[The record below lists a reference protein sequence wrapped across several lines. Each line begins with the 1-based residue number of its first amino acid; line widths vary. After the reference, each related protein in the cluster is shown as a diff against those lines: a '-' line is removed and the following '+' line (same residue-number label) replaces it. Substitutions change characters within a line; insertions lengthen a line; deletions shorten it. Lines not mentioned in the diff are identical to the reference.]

1 MSRGASI
8 AGNGRTAVDGRL
20 REWVPGLVGCV
31 ALLAVCMLHLVQ
43 GEAGL
48 TPGRVLQAI
57 LQPSGEMEDHIVWSL
72 RLPRT
77 VIGLLAGGALAV
89 AAVILQGLTR
99 NPLAS
104 AGTFGINAGAYL
116 AVILATIFL
125 PEWASSVS
133 LLIALVGGGGAGLMA
148 YLLAGGS
155 RSTPVRMALSG
166 MIISLMM
173 SAVTSAL
180 QLLYENETRGLFLW
194 GSGSLVQIDWSGV
207 SYAWVWIVLGTIA
220 AFLLARPLDM
230 MALGDETALS
240 LGHNIGRL
248 RAAGLVLAVLL
259 AAITVS
265 VVGPIGFVGLIAP
278 HLLRLLGIVRHRM
291 LIPASFV
298 WGAMIVLA
306 ADTIAM
312 LFQSSIGQLPVGA
325 VTALVGGPWLIWLA
339 GRVGKGK
346 GAEAPKSAGQHTGP
360 SLRTVPYAGWLC
372 GLAVLLAVMVVGGQ
386 AFGGVKLPVMEAA
399 SALVGGGSDMAQG
412 LVMQLRLPRTL
423 VAALAG
429 AALALSG
436 LLLQGVVRN
445 PLADPSIVGVTQG
458 AGVAVL
464 LTMALIPAAGG
475 GLLSA
480 AACLGA
486 VVTAAAVYVLAKRSG
501 LKPAVL
507 ALIGMAVSAMGS
519 AVITVLVIQ
528 SGMSAAAALAW
539 LAGSTY
545 ARGWDELPQLALFLL
560 ALIPIAIWQAR
571 RLDILQ
577 FSDESSG
584 GLGLVPA
591 QSRLLVGAVGVLLA
605 AAAVMTVGTVG
616 FIGLIAPH
624 AVRLMTGP
632 NHRRLVP
639 LAVLFGAVLL
649 VLADLVGRTVLAP
662 GEIPSGLISAL
673 IGAPY
678 FVWLMYASNRRSGS
692 TL

>member
-1 MSRGASI
+1 MSALADRSGAERS
-8 AGNGRTAVDGRL
+8 ASSVRL
-20 REWVPGLVGCV
+20 RGWIPGLVGC
-31 ALLAVCMLHLVQ
+31 ALLFAVCLLHLVQ
-43 GEAGL
+43 GEAGM

-57 LQPSGEMEDHIVWSL
+57 LQPSGELEDHIVWSL

-116 AVILATIFL
+116 AVTLAVIFM
-125 PEWASSVS
+125 PQWASSVS
-133 LLIALVGGGGAGLMA
+133 LLLALVGGGGAGLMA

-166 MIISLMM
+166 MIVSLMM

-180 QLLYENETRGLFLW
+180 QLMYENETRGLFLW

-207 SYAWVWIVLGTIA
+207 SYAWIWIVLGTVA
-220 AFLLARPLDM
+220 AFALARPLDM

-240 LGHNIGRL
+240 LGHRIERL
-248 RAAGLVLAVLL
+248 RAVGLVVAVLL
-259 AAITVS
+259 AAVTVS

-278 HLLRLLGIVRHRM
+278 HLLRLLGVVRHRL
-291 LIPASFV
+291 LIPASFI
-298 WGAMIVLA
+298 WGAAIVLG

-312 LFQSSIGQLPVGA
+312 MFQSAIGQLPVGA
-325 VTALVGGPWLIWLA
+325 VTALIGGPWLIWLA
-339 GRVGKGK
+339 GRVGKGA
-346 GAEAPKSAGQHTGP
+346 GSETPKSAAQHTGP
-360 SLRTVPYAGWLC
+360 SLRSVPYTGWVG
-372 GLAVLLAVMVVGGQ
+372 GLAVLLALFVVFGQ
-386 AFGGVKLPVMEAA
+386 AFGGVKLALADAA
-399 SALVGGGSDMAQG
+399 SVLLGGGTDMAHN

-464 LTMALIPAAGG
+464 LTMAVIPAASS

-486 VVTAAAVYVLAKRSG
+486 VVTAAVVYVLAKRSG

-507 ALIGMAVSAMGS
+507 ALIGMAVAAMGS
-519 AVITVLVIQ
+519 AVITVLVIH

-545 ARGWDELPQLALFLL
+545 ARGWPELPQLAVFLC
-560 ALIPIAIWQAR
+560 ALIPIAMWQAR

-584 GLGLVPA
+584 GLGIVPA
-591 QSRLLVGAVGVLLA
+591 RSRLLVGAVGVLLA

-649 VLADLVGRTVLAP
+649 VFADLVGRTVLAP
-662 GEIPSGLISAL
+662 VEIPSGLISAL

-678 FVWLMYASNRRSGS
+678 FVWLMYASSRAGR
-692 TL
+692 TV